1 MFKPSKQKKVAR
13 VRGSKSSSYHLR
25 RSSSSASYTSTSA
38 YPCESLI
45 RPETPS
51 PSPRGPHSAHRTS
64 TLLHFTQ
71 AVYLL
76 FSAIYVCKDSV
87 EHALLH
93 HSGSVSI
100 PTQNDS
106 LSTANPLIHTG
117 EHHEAV
123 VGIDG
128 EHVRDESMS
137 GIRCLLAALPPRA
150 CAPTCD
156 SVARP
161 SHGR

>member
-1 MFKPSKQKKVAR
+1 SPPPQLLFGLVHLNFR
-13 VRGSKSSSYHLR
+13 VSF
-25 RSSSSASYTSTSA
+25 
-38 YPCESLI
+38 
-45 RPETPS
+45 
-51 PSPRGPHSAHRTS
+51 AHRTS

-106 LSTANPLIHTG
+106 LSTAPPLIHTG

-137 GIRCLLAALPPRA
+137 GIRCLSAALPPRA